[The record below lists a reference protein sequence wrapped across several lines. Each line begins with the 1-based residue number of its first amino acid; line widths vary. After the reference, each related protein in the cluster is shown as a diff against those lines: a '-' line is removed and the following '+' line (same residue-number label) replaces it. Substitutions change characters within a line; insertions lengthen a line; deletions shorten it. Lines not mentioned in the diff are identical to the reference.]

1 MTLKLRNSKLVDKLR
16 MRILLYFFVSQVRL
30 TQCEK
35 LIVSYWME
43 VVSIINVSRN
53 VDVSELQPN
62 IGQFTE

>member
-53 VDVSELQPN
+53 VDVSELQPD